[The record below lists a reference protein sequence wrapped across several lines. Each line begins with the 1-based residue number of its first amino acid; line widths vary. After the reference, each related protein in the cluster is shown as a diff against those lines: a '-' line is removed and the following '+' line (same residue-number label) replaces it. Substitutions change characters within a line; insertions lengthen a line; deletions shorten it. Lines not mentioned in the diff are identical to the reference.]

1 MKKKSILNDVI
12 GPIMRGPSSSHTA
25 AAYHIAQLV
34 RMVVQDDFKKV
45 EIIFNENGS
54 WAQVYGMQNSEFAF
68 IAGLIDYSIFS
79 EDFFTLKEI
88 AKSKNI
94 SIEFQI
100 QKIDEA
106 DHPNFVKL
114 IIIYRNYKKLVITAK
129 SIGGGMII
137 LDKVNDWS
145 VQITGEM
152 YNLLIEYD
160 DSQELSISNLINQ
173 HLDQHKIVSR
183 QVINSKKF
191 LHIAQTNVFTKELIT
206 SLKKLDISTWLLEP
220 IFFVKKGDPIFINID
235 QMINITDMRKISL
248 GNIALEY
255 ESKVLGL
262 DKEEILEEMKKRIN
276 VMFSTIENGFKKN
289 LSKMKILEHSASTLY
304 KNEQNG
310 KLFSKS
316 INTTCAIR
324 ALSAMDIVSSGG
336 VICAAPTG
344 GSAGVLPAVL
354 YTLYKDYSIDMTKIC
369 YCALAAGAIGL
380 FNSYKS
386 TFAAEI
392 AGCQVEIGMAGAMAA
407 ASVIEAANGSPIDAI
422 NAAAISLQNTM
433 GSVCDLV
440 AGLCEIPCHTRNAV
454 IASNAFVCADLIMGG
469 YSNPIPLDETI
480 DASLESGK
488 LLPEEL
494 RCTALGGIA
503 NTKTAK
509 KLSKLVQLSK

>member
-1 MKKKSILNDVI
+1 MEKKSIFNDVI

-34 RMVVQDDFKKV
+34 RMAIQDEFKKV
-45 EIIFNENGS
+45 EIIFNENSS

-79 EDFFTLKEI
+79 EDFFALKEI
-88 AKSKNI
+88 VKGKNI

-100 QKIDEA
+100 QRIDEA

-114 IIIYRNYKKLVITAK
+114 IIIDRNDKKLVITAR

-137 LDKVNDWS
+137 LDKINDWA
-145 VQITGEM
+145 VDITGEM

-160 DSQELSISNLINQ
+160 EKQELNISKLIED
-173 HLDQHKIVSR
+173 HLDFLQYNKVISR
-183 QVINSKKF
+183 QVISNKVFKQ
-191 LHIAQTNVFTKELIT
+191 IAQTDDFSEELIN
-206 SLKKLDISTWLLEP
+206 SLNELDINIWLLQP
-220 IFFVKKGDPIFINID
+220 IFFVKNGEPIFITID
-235 QMINITDMRKISL
+235 QMISLTEMTNYSL

-255 ESKVLGL
+255 ESKLLGL
-262 DKEEILEEMKKRIN
+262 EKEDILKEMKKRIN
-276 VMFSTIENGFKKN
+276 IMFATIENGFEKK

-304 KNEQNG
+304 KNEQKG
-310 KLFSKS
+310 KLFSQS

-324 ALSAMDIVSSGG
+324 ALSAMDVVSSGG

-354 YTLYKDYSIDMTKIC
+354 YTLHKDYSIDMKKIC

-380 FNSYKS
+380 INSYRS
-386 TFAAEI
+386 TFAAEV
-392 AGCQVEIGMAGAMAA
+392 AGCQVEIGMAGAMAC
-407 ASVIEAANGSPIDAI
+407 ASIIEAADGSPVKAI

-440 AGLCEIPCHTRNAV
+440 AGLCEIPCHTRNAAV
-454 IASNAFVCADLIMGG
+454 ASSAFVCADLTLGG
-469 YSNPIPLDETI
+469 YINPIPLDETI

-488 LLPEEL
+488 MLPEEL

-503 NTKTAK
+503 NTKTARK
-509 KLSKLVQLSK
+509 FSL